1 MKAYWSIPIFFA
13 GSIAAQEP
21 KPRQEEAAP
30 IQDNS
35 FLIEEA
41 YNQPGGVVQHINT
54 FALDRNGKSWSYS
67 FTQEWPFLS
76 QRHQVSYTVPVL
88 RNESPFG
95 TGLGDVALNYRYQLP
110 LSSENVAIAPRVSL
124 LLPTG
129 ASSKSRGAGAAGAQV
144 NLPISA
150 GLSRSFVTHLNA
162 GATHTPSAKNSA
174 GDEASTT
181 SFNAGQSLIWLLRP
195 AFNLMLELAW
205 NSTDEILAGGRR
217 ERSNGLILA
226 PGIRGA
232 LNFSSGLQ
240 VVPGIAVPIGLGP
253 SKGER
258 SVFFYLSLEHP
269 FTKTAH

>member
-1 MKAYWSIPIFFA
+1 MKAYWSIPLLFA

-21 KPRQEEAAP
+21 KPGQEEAAP

-41 YNQPGGVVQHINT
+41 YNQPAGVVQHINT
-54 FALDRNGKSWSYS
+54 FALDRSGKSWSYS

-76 QRHQVSYTVPVL
+76 QRHQVSYTLPVL
-88 RNESPFG
+88 RNESPLG

-110 LSSENVAIAPRVSL
+110 MSRENIAIAPRVSL

-129 ASSKSRGAGAAGAQV
+129 ESSKARGAGAAGAQI

-150 GLSRSFVTHLNA
+150 GLSKSFVTHLNA
-162 GATHTPSAKNSA
+162 GATHTPSARNPA
-174 GDEASTT
+174 GDKAATT

-195 AFNLMLELAW
+195 VFNVMLELAW
-205 NSTDEILAGGRR
+205 NSTDEILDGGRR
-217 ERSNGLILA
+217 ERSNALILS

-232 LNFSSGLQ
+232 LNFASGLQ
-240 VVPGIAVPIGLGP
+240 VVPGIAVPIGIGP

-258 SVFFYLSLEHP
+258 SVFFYLSLEHA